1 MHHAN
6 TTPRAWR
13 RNGAR
18 TLATLLGAG
27 WLAGC
32 SLAPGG
38 HIPYRT
44 ESAPIDNL
52 VDIQPITPGLVA
64 TYQREITQASA
75 MSEALRA
82 ELDAWT
88 YRIGPGD
95 VLSVIVYNHPEL
107 TIPAGA
113 ERSAA
118 EAGNLVQQDGTIF
131 YPFIGRVR
139 VAGMS
144 QSEVQ
149 SLLTRRLSQFLTEP
163 QVEVRVADYRSQRV
177 RISGAVGSPGPVP
190 VTNEPLTLV
199 DALSAAG
206 GLQENANW
214 HEVRLTR
221 DGHQEKI
228 SAFDLLR
235 NGDQRLNRL
244 LRDGDSIHVATA
256 ANQAI
261 AMMGEVGSPGYI
273 PLGNERLTL
282 TDALARAG
290 GLNRE
295 AAEPTGI
302 FVVRGQEEGSDKL
315 ATVYQLDIT
324 NAVAL
329 NLGSRF
335 ILEPQDVVYV
345 TAAPLARWNRVI
357 SLLLPSARLPGS
369 TASSISDV
377 RNEL

>member
-1 MHHAN
+1 MDHAN
-6 TTPRAWR
+6 SSPRIWLRAGTR
-13 RNGAR
+13 S
-18 TLATLLGAG
+18 LALLLGAG

-38 HIPYRT
+38 HIPYRADI
-44 ESAPIDNL
+44 APIDDL

-64 TYQREITQASA
+64 TYRREISQASA
-75 MSEALRA
+75 MSESLRQA
-82 ELDAWT
+82 MDSWI

-95 VLSVIVYNHPEL
+95 VLSIIVYDHPEL
-107 TIPAGA
+107 TIPAGS
-113 ERSAA
+113 ERSAT

-139 VAGMS
+139 VAGMT
-144 QSEVQ
+144 QAEVQ
-149 SLLTRRLSQFLTEP
+149 SMLSRRLAEYLTEP
-163 QVEVRVADYRSQRV
+163 QVEVRVADYRSQQV
-177 RISGAVGSPGPVP
+177 LISGAVGNPGPVP
-190 VTNEPLTLV
+190 ITNEPLTLA
-199 DALSAAG
+199 DALSQVG
-206 GLQENANW
+206 GLGESANW
-214 HEVRLTR
+214 HEVRITR
-221 DGHQEKI
+221 DGQQEVV

-244 LRDGDSIHVATA
+244 LRDGDAIHVPTSDS
-256 ANQAI
+256 QAI

-273 PLGNERLTL
+273 PLGNERLSL

-302 FVVRGQEEGSDKL
+302 FVIRGQEEGDKL

-335 ILEPQDVVYV
+335 TLQPSDVVYV

-357 SLLLPSARLPGS
+357 SLILPSARLPGAA
-369 TASSISDV
+369 ASSVGDL
-377 RNEL
+377 RNDL